1 MLFERRGR
9 TARIDT
15 TVPLQLL
22 RPPFRLMK
30 LCFFNS
36 RSEELQTKDRGD
48 GGGARGG
55 ESTDRIVIHC
65 LKAIAESAS
74 VELEGMK

>member
-1 MLFERRGR
+1 
-9 TARIDT
+9 
-15 TVPLQLL
+15 
-22 RPPFRLMK
+22 MK